1 MTEINWSIKTAD
13 SIIERTPK
21 LYEDKGYHGKW
32 SYDYGVVLK
41 GFEAIWRATKDP
53 KYLQFIQDN
62 MDYFIQADGSIRGYE
77 VGEYNIDH
85 INNGKLL
92 FTLYRE
98 TGQEKYR
105 LAADLLRSQLKEHP
119 RTSEGA
125 FWHKEIYPY
134 QIWLDGLYMG
144 APFYG
149 EYDLTFNEGKD
160 LEDVIKQFILCDRHT
175 RDPETGLLFHAWDET
190 KSQPWCDPETGL
202 SENFW
207 GRSLGW
213 YVMALVDML
222 EILPE
227 NHSGHAILSAFLVD
241 TLVALRPYQDVT
253 GVWYQVVNQGQRKG
267 NYLEAS
273 ASSMITCGMAKGI
286 RLGVLDQSDWQPTL
300 EKAYQGLIE
309 EFILL
314 TKEGW
319 VNLNKNCQVA
329 GLGGADQRDGTY
341 TYYISEPIIVND
353 QKGVG
358 AFLQATAEYERLIT
372 QQKAGK

>member
-1 MTEINWSIKTAD
+1 MERINWSVKTAD
-13 SIIERTPK
+13 SIIERNPR
-21 LYEDKGYHGKW
+21 LYEGREYHGKW

-41 GFEAIWRATKDP
+41 GFEAIWRETKEP
-53 KYLQFIQDN
+53 KYFQFIQDN
-62 MDYFIQADGSIRGYE
+62 MDYFIQEDGSIRGYE

-92 FTLYRE
+92 FVLYQE
-98 TGQEKYR
+98 TGKEKYK
-105 LAADLLRSQLKEHP
+105 LAADLLRTQLNSHP

-144 APFYG
+144 SPFYA
-149 EYDLTFNEGKD
+149 EYDLAFNEGKNLD
-160 LEDVIKQFILCDRHT
+160 DVIKQFVLCDTHT
-175 RDPETGLLFHAWDET
+175 RDAKTGLLFHAWDE
-190 KSQPWCDPETGL
+190 KKIQPWCDPETGL

-213 YVMALVDML
+213 YVMAIVDML

-227 NHSGHAILSAFLVD
+227 NHPGQEILSGFLTE
-241 TLVALRPYQDVT
+241 TLIALRNYQDST
-253 GVWYQVVNQGQRKG
+253 GVWYQVVNEGQRKG

-273 ASSMITCGMAKGI
+273 ASSMITYGMAKGI
-286 RLGVLDQSDWQPTL
+286 RLGVLDQVEWQPTL
-300 EKAYQGLIE
+300 DKAHQGLIE
-309 EFILL
+309 EFVLL

-329 GLGGADQRDGTY
+329 GLGGADKRDGSY

-358 AFLQATAEYERLIT
+358 AFLQATAEYEKLVN
-372 QQKAGK
+372 